1 MPNSTVSFRI
11 SVAISLTLL
20 VTSSF
25 AFPIKSIYPVSE
37 LSTFLSVIGSQ
48 PSVEQHEAKPDGPQI
63 EASITTLGSP
73 YIQNFDTLSSVFQ
86 STNNTLAIPGW
97 ALSETGTSARVNQQY
112 AVDTG
117 LSSTGDTYSYGADG
131 THPDTDRAFGM
142 LRSGTIISIIG
153 SSFSNNTGSA
163 IESLDVS
170 YVGEEW
176 RLGATGGR
184 MDQLNFEYS
193 TDATSLTTGSWTT
206 VTALN
211 FVTPNTTGTAT
222 LKDGNDPVNR
232 TSLASTISGLNI
244 PNGATFWVRWTDVDA
259 SGADDG
265 LAIDDFSLT
274 ANGTPAAPEMNVV
287 GNSVSIA
294 DGDATPDLADHTNF
308 GSTATDGG
316 TVVRTFTIENIG
328 TAPLELTGTPKVVIT
343 GNDASDF
350 TVTLDPASPV
360 SGPGTTTFQVTFDP
374 SASGSRSAT
383 LSIANDDTDENPYN
397 FDIQGAGTEPIIN
410 VTDVAFGIVN
420 VGTTGNSNITVSN
433 SGDADLV
440 ISSATLTDPS
450 GWFGLTAPG
459 PGTTVGPSGSITVA
473 VSCTPPAGAV
483 GSQTANAIF
492 ASNSSA
498 GADNSSTLTCTA
510 GAPEIN
516 VTGSGITIGD
526 GDTTPD
532 LTDHTDFGSAAVS
545 GGSVVRTFTI
555 HNTGNATLTVSI
567 PSSNNSTFAITAS
580 GYPHIISPGGS
591 RTFNVT
597 FDPSTPGLHTATIS
611 VTSTD
616 ADENPYDFAIQG
628 TGLPPATL
636 VVDKLT
642 DDVNLDECTAAPND
656 CSLRGAISIAND
668 GDTITFD
675 PGLFLPEASQTIFLS
690 GSELSINASL
700 IIN

>member
-232 TSLASTISGLNI
+232 TSRVSTISGLNI

-274 ANGTPAAPEMNVV
+274 ANGTLPAPEIQVA
-287 GNSVSIA
+287 G
-294 DGDATPDLADHTNF
+294 GPLNF
-308 GSTATDGG
+308 GNLA
-316 TVVRTFTIENIG
+316 
-328 TAPLELTGTPKVVIT
+328 
-343 GNDASDF
+343 
-350 TVTLDPASPV
+350 
-360 SGPGTTTFQVTFDP
+360 
-374 SASGSRSAT
+374 
-383 LSIANDDTDENPYN
+383 
-397 FDIQGAGTEPIIN
+397 
-410 VTDVAFGIVN
+410 
-420 VGTTGNSNITVSN
+420 VGTTSGTMSVTIT
-433 SGDADLV
+433 
-440 ISSATLTDPS
+440 
-450 GWFGLTAPG
+450 
-459 PGTTVGPSGSITVA
+459 
-473 VSCTPPAGAV
+473 
-483 GSQTANAIF
+483 
-492 ASNSSA
+492 
-498 GADNSSTLTCTA
+498 
-510 GAPEIN
+510 
-516 VTGSGITIGD
+516 
-526 GDTTPD
+526 
-532 LTDHTDFGSAAVS
+532 
-545 GGSVVRTFTI
+545 
-555 HNTGNATLTVSI
+555 NTGT
-567 PSSNNSTFAITAS
+567 
-580 GYPHIISPGGS
+580 
-591 RTFNVT
+591 
-597 FDPSTPGLHTATIS
+597 
-611 VTSTD
+611 
-616 ADENPYDFAIQG
+616 
-628 TGLPPATL
+628 
-636 VVDKLT
+636 
-642 DDVNLDECTAAPND
+642 
-656 CSLRGAISIAND
+656 
-668 GDTITFD
+668 
-675 PGLFLPEASQTIFLS
+675 
-690 GSELSINASL
+690 
-700 IIN
+700 